1 MRPTFSMAKGA
12 KRVLP
17 PSSLVLAASAWAL
30 RPRCLS
36 GCRVSLGRRRAPAGA
51 GRLPKGGHKG
61 RPYNE
66 LDSNLRTRGDALIHP
81 PLTAGTIEMSTLGG
95 KGVASPPV

>member
-1 MRPTFSMAKGA
+1 MAA
-12 KRVLP
+12 NSIVRA
-17 PSSLVLAASAWAL
+17 SSLVLAASAWAL

-81 PLTAGTIEMSTLGG
+81 PLTAGTIEISASGG
-95 KGVASPPV
+95 MGVASPPV